1 MRRLGASLLDAL
13 RGSILVIGGVAIAAC
28 DSASPVA
35 PPGTVLQVSANPT
48 RISSSGQSQIRVTA
62 FKPNGTP
69 VNEGTVIQLS
79 TTVGTVPG
87 SVATDG
93 NGEAIALLL
102 GNGEFGTATVTASLG
117 GSEPKTV
124 EVQVGISAGS
134 ITLQATPASVAE
146 TGGRVDL
153 IATVR
158 DDQGRALVGA
168 EVNFSTDVGRLD
180 SAGGL
185 VRTDSGGAARDVLR
199 IQTAD
204 IDPIQG
210 DSFNV
215 QVEVATGE
223 GTLLNDSTTVAIQR
237 LPRADF
243 TFGTNNLTV
252 VFTDTTTGRPTRWQ
266 WDFGDGNTSTL
277 QNPTHTYSTLGTF
290 VVTLIASNSQGS
302 DTISKFVSV
311 SGQ

>member
-1 MRRLGASLLDAL
+1 MQGLRASLL
-13 RGSILVIGGVAIAAC
+13 GSILVVGSLTIAAC

-35 PPGTVLQVSANPT
+35 PPGTVLQLSANPT
-48 RISSSGQSQIRVTA
+48 RISSDGQSQIRVTA
-62 FKPNGTP
+62 FRPNGTP
-69 VNEGTVIQLS
+69 VNEGTVVLLS
-79 TTVGTVPG
+79 TTIGTLPG
-87 SVATDG
+87 SIATDRS
-93 NGEAIALLL
+93 GEALALLF

-117 GSEPKTV
+117 GAEPKTV

-158 DDQGRALVGA
+158 DDQGRALA
-168 EVNFSTDVGRLD
+168 DAQVNFSTDVGRLD
-180 SAGGL
+180 SGGALLKTNAGGL
-185 VRTDSGGAARDVLR
+185 VQDVLR
-199 IQTAD
+199 VVTAD

-210 DSFNV
+210 DSFDV
-215 QVEVATGE
+215 QAEVGTGT
-223 GTLLNDSTTVAIQR
+223 GTLLSDATTIAIQR

-277 QNPTHTYSTLGTF
+277 QNPTHTYSAPGTY

-302 DTISKFVSV
+302 DTISKFVGV
-311 SGQ
+311 TGQ

>member
-1 MRRLGASLLDAL
+1 MRRLHRILLWAAL
-13 RGSILVIGGVAIAAC
+13 VLSIGTMVAC

-35 PPGTVLQVSANPT
+35 PPGTVLTVSANPT
-48 RISSSGQSQIRVTA
+48 RISSEGQSQVRVTA
-62 FKPNGTP
+62 FRPNGTP
-69 VNEGTVIQLS
+69 VNEGTVILLS
-79 TTVGTVPG
+79 TTVGTIPG
-87 SVATDG
+87 SVATDRG
-93 NGEAIALLL
+93 GEAIAVLR
-102 GNGEFGTATVTASLG
+102 GNGDFGTATVTASLG
-117 GSEPKTV
+117 GAESQTV
-124 EVQVGISAGS
+124 EVQVGIAAGS

-158 DDQGRALVGA
+158 DDQGRALAGT

-185 VRTDSGGAARDVLR
+185 VTTDAAGAARDILR
-199 IQTAD
+199 VVTAD

-210 DSFNV
+210 DTF
-215 QVEVATGE
+215 QVEVEVGTAS
-223 GTLLNDSTTVAIQR
+223 GTLLSDSTTVTIQR

-252 VFTDTTTGRPTRWQ
+252 VFTDTTAGRPTRWQ

-277 QNPTHTYSTLGTF
+277 QNPTHTYSAPGTF

>member
-1 MRRLGASLLDAL
+1 MRRASGILLWPALVFAVGAL
-13 RGSILVIGGVAIAAC
+13 AAC

-35 PPGTVLQVSANPT
+35 PPGTVLTVSANPT
-48 RISSSGQSQIRVTA
+48 RISSDGQSQVRVTA
-62 FKPNGTP
+62 FRPNGTP
-69 VNEGTVIQLS
+69 VNEGTVILLS
-79 TTVGTVPG
+79 TTVGTIPG
-87 SVATDG
+87 SVVTDRTGEALALLRG
-93 NGEAIALLL
+93 NGD
-102 GNGEFGTATVTASLG
+102 FGLATVTASLG
-117 GSEPKTV
+117 GAESQTV
-124 EVQVGISAGS
+124 EIQVGLAAGS

-158 DDQGRALVGA
+158 DDQGRALAGA
-168 EVNFSTDVGRLD
+168 TVNFSTDVGRLD

-185 VRTDSGGAARDVLR
+185 VITDSGGAARDVLR
-199 IQTAD
+199 VNTAD

-210 DSFNV
+210 DTF
-215 QVEVATGE
+215 QIEAEVGTGT
-223 GTLLNDSTTVAIQR
+223 GTLLSDSTTVTIQR

-277 QNPTHTYSTLGTF
+277 QNPTHAYSSPGTF

>member
-1 MRRLGASLLDAL
+1 MRALSGILLGAALTLALGSL
-13 RGSILVIGGVAIAAC
+13 VAC

-35 PPGTVLQVSANPT
+35 PPGTVLTLSANPT
-48 RISSSGQSQIRVTA
+48 RIASDGQSQVRVTA
-62 FKPNGTP
+62 YRPNGTP
-69 VNEGTVIQLS
+69 VNEGTAILLS
-79 TTVGTVPG
+79 TTVGTIPG
-87 SVATDG
+87 SVVTDRA
-93 NGEAIALLL
+93 GEAIALLR
-102 GNGEFGTATVTASLG
+102 GNGDFGTATVTASLG
-117 GSEPKTV
+117 GAESTTV
-124 EVQVGISAGS
+124 EIQVGLSAGS

-146 TGGRVDL
+146 TGGRVNL

-158 DDQGRALVGA
+158 DDQGRALGGA
-168 EVNFSTDVGRLD
+168 TVNFSTDVGQLD
-180 SAGGL
+180 SEGGL
-185 VRTDSGGAARDVLR
+185 VLTDSGGAARDVLR
-199 IQTAD
+199 VVSAD

-210 DSFNV
+210 DNFQV
-215 QVEVATGE
+215 QAEVGTGT
-223 GTLLNDSTTVAIQR
+223 GSLLSDSTTITIQR

-252 VFTDTTTGRPTRWQ
+252 VFTDTSTGRPTRWQ

-277 QNPTHTYSTLGTF
+277 QNPTHAYSAPGTY

>member
-1 MRRLGASLLDAL
+1 
-13 RGSILVIGGVAIAAC
+13 
-28 DSASPVA
+28 VA
-35 PPGTVLQVSANPT
+35 PPGTVLTISANPT
-48 RISSSGQSQIRVTA
+48 RIASQGESQVRVTA
-62 FKPNGTP
+62 FRPNGTP
-69 VNEGTVIQLS
+69 VNEGTVILLS
-79 TTVGTVPG
+79 TTVGTIPG
-87 SVATDG
+87 SVVTDRS
-93 NGEAIALLL
+93 GEAIALLR
-102 GNGEFGTATVTASLG
+102 GNGEFGLATVTASLG
-117 GSEPKTV
+117 GAEAKTV
-124 EVQVGISAGS
+124 EVQIGLSAGS

-146 TGGRVDL
+146 TGGRVEL

-158 DDQGRALVGA
+158 DDQGRPLADA
-168 EVNFSTDVGRLD
+168 EVNFSTDVGRLE

-185 VRTDSGGAARDVLR
+185 VKTNASGAALDTLR
-199 IQTAD
+199 VVTAD

-210 DSFNV
+210 DTF
-215 QVEVATGE
+215 QVEAEVGTGS
-223 GTLLNDSTTVAIQR
+223 GTLLSDSTTVTIQR

-277 QNPTHTYSTLGTF
+277 QNPTHTYSAPGTY

-311 SGQ
+311 TGQ

>member
-1 MRRLGASLLDAL
+1 MRAVRACLLGLLFLA
-13 RGSILVIGGVAIAAC
+13 GPWTITAC

-35 PPGTVLQVSANPT
+35 PPGTVIQLSANPT
-48 RISSSGQSQIRVTA
+48 RISSDGQSQIRVTA
-62 FKPNGTP
+62 FRPNGTP
-69 VNEGTVIQLS
+69 VNEGTVVLLS
-79 TTVGTVPG
+79 TTIGTLPG
-87 SVATDG
+87 SIATDRS
-93 NGEAIALLL
+93 GEALALLL

-117 GSEPKTV
+117 GAEPKTV

-158 DDQGRALVGA
+158 DDQGRALA
-168 EVNFSTDVGRLD
+168 DAQVNFSTDVGRLD
-180 SAGGL
+180 SGGALLKTNAGGL
-185 VRTDSGGAARDVLR
+185 VQDVLR
-199 IQTAD
+199 VVTAD

-210 DSFNV
+210 DSFDV
-215 QVEVATGE
+215 QAEVGTGT
-223 GTLLNDSTTVAIQR
+223 GSLLSDNTTIAIQR

-277 QNPTHTYSTLGTF
+277 QNPTHTYSAPGTY

-302 DTISKFVSV
+302 DTISKFVGV
-311 SGQ
+311 TGQ

>member
-1 MRRLGASLLDAL
+1 MRQLRATLLWP
-13 RGSILVIGGVAIAAC
+13 ILVLAMGLWSAC

-35 PPGTVLQVSANPT
+35 PPGTVLSVSANPT
-48 RISSSGQSQIRVTA
+48 RIASDGQSQVRVTA
-62 FKPNGTP
+62 FRPNGTP
-69 VNEGTVIQLS
+69 VNEGTVVLLA
-79 TTVGTVPG
+79 TTVGTIPG
-87 SVATDG
+87 SVATDRA
-93 NGEAIALLL
+93 GEAIAILR

-117 GSEPKTV
+117 GAEAQTV

-168 EVNFSTDVGRLD
+168 TVNFSTDVGRLD

-185 VRTDSGGAARDVLR
+185 VITDASGAARDVLR
-199 IQTAD
+199 VVTAD

-210 DSFNV
+210 DTF
-215 QVEVATGE
+215 QVEAEVGSGS
-223 GTLLNDSTTVAIQR
+223 GTLLSDSTTVTIQR

-277 QNPTHTYSTLGTF
+277 QNPTHTYSAPGTY

-311 SGQ
+311 TGQ

>member
-1 MRRLGASLLDAL
+1 
-13 RGSILVIGGVAIAAC
+13 
-28 DSASPVA
+28 
-35 PPGTVLQVSANPT
+35 
-48 RISSSGQSQIRVTA
+48 
-62 FKPNGTP
+62 
-69 VNEGTVIQLS
+69 
-79 TTVGTVPG
+79 
-87 SVATDG
+87 
-93 NGEAIALLL
+93 
-102 GNGEFGTATVTASLG
+102 
-117 GSEPKTV
+117 
-124 EVQVGISAGS
+124 
-134 ITLQATPASVAE
+134 VAE

-168 EVNFSTDVGRLD
+168 EVNFSTQIGRLD

-185 VRTDSGGAARDVLR
+185 VSTDSGGAARDVLR

-204 IDPIQG
+204 IDPVQG
-210 DSFNV
+210 DTFDV
-215 QVEVATGE
+215 EVEVATGE
-223 GTLLNDSTTVAIQR
+223 GTLLSDTTTVTIQR

-277 QNPTHTYSTLGTF
+277 QNPTHTYSATGTF